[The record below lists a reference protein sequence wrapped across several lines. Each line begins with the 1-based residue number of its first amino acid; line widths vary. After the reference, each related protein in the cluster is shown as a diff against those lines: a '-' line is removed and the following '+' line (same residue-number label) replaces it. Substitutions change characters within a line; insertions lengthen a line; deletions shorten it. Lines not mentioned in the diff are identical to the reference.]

1 MSSPS
6 LYPSRD
12 TSTVK
17 QCGAPHEEA
26 PSVGVSMRQDQRTDD
41 LIVRLVAEECKVP
54 QDCVRRFIAQG
65 YRP

>member
-12 TSTVK
+12 TSTAK
-17 QCGAPHEEA
+17 LGTPHKEA
-26 PSVGVSMRQDQRTDD
+26 PSVGVSIRQTQRTDD
-41 LIVRLVAEECKVP
+41 LIVKLVSEEFKVSEE
-54 QDCVRRFIAQG
+54 CVRRFIAQG